1 MLAVAHRTASLA
13 VPAWLPREVWPFET
27 TQLDVDGAAIAI
39 ADVGTGPVLLFYTG
53 IGSFV
58 WRDVMLRLSADF
70 RCVVLDPPGIGLSA
84 PVPRTATTLAHSARA
99 VTAVIQALDLQNL
112 TLVVHDTGC
121 PPALAAAAR
130 TPDRIRGIVG
140 VNTFGWKPAGPA
152 FRGMLALMGSPV
164 MRRIDIATGLLA
176 RVTSTS
182 FGVGRRLD
190 DASRL
195 AYRAGLARTMGAFH
209 DYLGEARF
217 SDEIYDEVTRALT
230 GPLITVVRVGFGGF
244 PLGFAIALFS
254 CLISTRRLLTGVSLV
269 AAVMAAA
276 TVARIQGLLVDG
288 VTSYNLALLR
298 PEIVMLTLSL
308 VAIVLERRRRQQ
320 GGRVRYGAALQPSVS
335 R

>member
-1 MLAVAHRTASLA
+1 MLAVAHRTTPLA
-13 VPAWLPREVWPFET
+13 LPAWLPPSVWPFET
-27 TQLDVDGAAIAI
+27 TQLDVEGSAIAI

-84 PVPRTATTLAHSARA
+84 PVPRSATTLAHSARA
-99 VTAVIQALDLQNL
+99 VSAVIQALDLQNL

-176 RVTSTS
+176 RVTSTA
-182 FGVGRRLD
+182 FGIGRHLD

-195 AYRAGLARTMGAFH
+195 AYRAGLARSMGAFH

-230 GPLITVVRVGFGGF
+230 GPFRRLPLLTIFGERND
-244 PLGFAIALFS
+244 PLGFQSQWKRLFPDSRQITIPKGNHFPMCDDPDLVTDAIRAWHHD
-254 CLISTRRLLTGVSLV
+254 V
-269 AAVMAAA
+269 
-276 TVARIQGLLVDG
+276 
-288 VTSYNLALLR
+288 LR
-298 PEIVMLTLSL
+298 GSMETQ
-308 VAIVLERRRRQQ
+308 R
-320 GGRVRYGAALQPSVS
+320 
-335 R
+335 